1 MVEIV
6 RTLGGLFNPNV
17 LIENVFLFS
26 ILSVFLAM
34 YGPRL
39 HVRLP
44 DSVRN
49 LFNSAVFRG
58 VVLFLVAYMSHSDFI
73 GALTISIIFLVT
85 MNLLQS
91 TEIISK
97 VTGLVTS
104 EGFSAAG
111 PPVANCGTYNNH
123 KAEKNGTVYYPLND
137 NETAEQMREGNHGTP
152 EFNSTVN
159 FN

>member
-44 DSVRN
+44 ESVRN
-49 LFNSAVFRG
+49 LFNSALFRG

-85 MNLLQS
+85 INLLQS

-104 EGFSAAG
+104 EGFSAG
-111 PPVANCGTYNNH
+111 PPVANCGTYINH
-123 KAEKNGTVYYPLND
+123 NAEKQGTVYYPLND
-137 NETAEQMREGNHGTP
+137 NETAEQMRDGNHGTP
-152 EFNSTVN
+152 EFDSTVN